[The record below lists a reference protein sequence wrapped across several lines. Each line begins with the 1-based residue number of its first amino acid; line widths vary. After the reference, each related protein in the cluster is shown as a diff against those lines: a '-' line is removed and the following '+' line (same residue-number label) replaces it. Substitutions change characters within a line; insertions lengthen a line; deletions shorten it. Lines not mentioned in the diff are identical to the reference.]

1 MARSSHSGQLN
12 LLLPANLEL
21 TPCPLLSLVFDH
33 GTGKPKG
40 FGFCEYKDPE
50 TAASA
55 LRNLQG
61 VEVGGRGL
69 RLDFADTEDAPPSKR
84 GPPGPGGLAGP
95 GNIGRGG
102 PGDVVPKPLP
112 PGVNLPPGVSA
123 VDSISQTL
131 AAMPPGQL
139 LDIMSQMKVR
149 CGPSSCRGRGGEG
162 ADSTRGTQ
170 ALVTTSPYDA
180 RALLQSNPQL
190 SYALFQAMLMMN
202 IVDPAILNVR
212 LPTPPL
218 LHHPSYPT
226 PPLPQKMLPQT
237 APPPPSVHSPYG
249 GPQSY
254 GGPPTVHSPYGG
266 SGGGNPSPSSYTGRQ
281 APLSYPPQQPPPQG
295 QGYGNYQGPPH
306 LAAQP
311 PKPAPA
317 SYGGPPPQAAPP
329 VPPPQVAP
337 EQAAVRYPFRLF
349 LEKVLL

>member
-149 CGPSSCRGRGGEG
+149 CGPSSCRGRGGER

-212 LPTPPL
+212 LPTPPPPSPFLPYPSPPTENAPPNRPSPTPRSLALRWPAILRWTSDCPLSLRRQRRRKPQSEL
-218 LHHPSYPT
+218 LHR
-226 PPLPQKMLPQT
+226 PPG
-237 APPPPSVHSPYG
+237 SPL
-249 GPQSY
+249 
-254 GGPPTVHSPYGG
+254 V
-266 SGGGNPSPSSYTGRQ
+266 PSPTTSATGPRVRELPGPAASCRPAAQARPGELRWTSATGR
-281 APLSYPPQQPPPQG
+281 AARPAATGRSRASCRALSLPL
-295 QGYGNYQGPPH
+295 
-306 LAAQP
+306 
-311 PKPAPA
+311 
-317 SYGGPPPQAAPP
+317 
-329 VPPPQVAP
+329 VP
-337 EQAAVRYPFRLF
+337 
-349 LEKVLL
+349 